1 MKKPHFS
8 LLITVTIAFVC
19 FTLGVFLGR
28 NGGHAPVTLTAVSA
42 MQTVPTEA
50 AEPVP
55 PPSETT
61 PAVSFPININT
72 AGKDELMALPGIGE
86 SYAQRILDY
95 REQNG
100 SFSSVE
106 ALLNVRGIG
115 EKRLEA
121 ILDLIT
127 IGG

>member
-8 LLITVTIAFVC
+8 ILLTVTIAFVC
-19 FTLGVFLGR
+19 FTLGIFLGR
-28 NGGHAPVTLTAVSA
+28 NSGHAPVTLTAVST
-42 MQTVPTEA
+42 MQTVPAEA
-50 AEPVP
+50 SEPVLP
-55 PPSETT
+55 PTETA

-72 AGKDELMALPGIGE
+72 AGKEELMALPGIGE
-86 SYAQRILDY
+86 EYAQRIIDY

-100 SFSSVE
+100 GFSSVE